1 MASSPFLGE
10 IRIMAF
16 TFPPKGWQFCNGQLL
31 SIQQNSALF
40 ALFGTTYGGN
50 GTTNFALPNLQG
62 RVPAGW
68 GGQQWPTLGEVAG
81 EAAHTL
87 IISEIPSHTHAM
99 AVSTTAPLINA
110 TGRNPAG
117 AIPAQ
122 QAAIINAGNV
132 QIWGTGPISA
142 KFSPGMV
149 ANTGGQPHQ
158 NMQPYLALNFCVAL
172 SGIFPSRN

>member
-1 MASSPFLGE
+1 MATVLAPQRAEVRCPVVACDDRLAVDQERHCLDAEGS
-10 IRIMAF
+10 
-16 TFPPKGWQFCNGQLL
+16 
-31 SIQQNSALF
+31 
-40 ALFGTTYGGN
+40 GN
-50 GTTNFALPNLQG
+50 DG
-62 RVPAGW
+62 REAVGPIVA
-68 GGQQWPTLGEVAG
+68 VAG
-81 EAAHTL
+81 EAAD
-87 IISEIPSHTHAM
+87 
-99 AVSTTAPLINA
+99 
-110 TGRNPAG
+110 AG